1 MIPNRCKDIARLVPG
16 IILGTGVACASF
28 AQPSRDTHREY
39 PSRPIR
45 LIVPFVPGGGT
56 DITARLVAERLTEA
70 LGQQVIID
78 NRPGAGGNIAGA
90 LVAHSAPDGHTL
102 LAVGASATVNA
113 AIYTKLSYDLVRDF
127 SPITQTTSL
136 PYTLVVN
143 PSLAARS
150 IKELVAL
157 ARAKPYGVTYGSNGI
172 GGLGHLAGELLGTLT
187 HSKLLHVPYKGGAQA
202 LADLLA
208 GQVNMLFS
216 TPLQA
221 APHVRSGKL
230 RMLAVTTRSRARVMP
245 DVPTMI
251 ESGVTGYEITTW
263 NALLTVGGTPVPIV
277 ARLHKETV
285 RALDAIRDRL
295 AKDGTEA
302 VGGTPEELGALMRA
316 DIAKWK
322 KLAQQIGIK
331 PE

>member
-1 MIPNRCKDIARLVPG
+1 MIPKRCRDGARLVPG
-16 IILGTGVACASF
+16 IILGATVACACF
-28 AQPSRDTHREY
+28 AQPARDANREY

-90 LVAHSAPDGHTL
+90 LAAQSAPDGHTL
-102 LAVGASATVNA
+102 FAMGASATVNA

-143 PSLAARS
+143 PSVPARS
-150 IKELVAL
+150 IKELIAL
-157 ARAKPYGVTYGSNGI
+157 ARAKPLAVSFGSNGI
-172 GGLGHLAGELLGTLT
+172 GGLGHLSGELLATLT
-187 HSKLLHVPYKGGAQA
+187 QCRLLHVPYKGGAQA

-230 RMLAVTTRSRARVMP
+230 RMLAVTTRSRSKFMP

-251 ESGVTGYEITTW
+251 EAGVPGYEITTW
-263 NALLTVGGTPVPIV
+263 NALITVRGTPAPII

-285 RALDAIRDRL
+285 RALDAVKDRL

-302 VGGTPEELGALMRA
+302 VGGTPEELGALMRT
-316 DIAKWK
+316 DIARWR